1 MVESARLVGPRVAVD
16 PRVLAVSRCSLVDG
30 RVNPRSQPPR
40 DDRSARPDRHLSL
53 RRRPRHHPDHPTPCP
68 NPVRLVLRRPPMQAI
83 DQYLPDH
90 PFFAGLDAETTDLL
104 AGCAVN
110 VHVKAGEFLFHENDP
125 ADHFYVLR
133 RGRVAV
139 EIHTPARG
147 VVLDTVNEGE
157 IVGWSWMVP
166 PYRWA
171 FDARATLD
179 ASAVAF
185 DAAFLRGKCDADP
198 GMGYELMKRFVPVMD
213 HRLQSARVRLLDLY
227 GEFVD

>member
-1 MVESARLVGPRVAVD
+1 
-16 PRVLAVSRCSLVDG
+16 
-30 RVNPRSQPPR
+30 
-40 DDRSARPDRHLSL
+40 
-53 RRRPRHHPDHPTPCP
+53 
-68 NPVRLVLRRPPMQAI
+68 MQTI

-104 AGCAVN
+104 AGCADN
-110 VHVKAGEFLFHENDP
+110 VHVRAGEFLFRENDP

-139 EIHTPARG
+139 EVHTPARG

-157 IVGWSWMVP
+157 IIGWSWMVP

-171 FDARATLD
+171 FDARATAD

-185 DAAFLRGKCDADP
+185 DAACLRAKCDADP
-198 GMGYELMKRFVPVMD
+198 VMGYELMKRFVLVMD

>member
-1 MVESARLVGPRVAVD
+1 
-16 PRVLAVSRCSLVDG
+16 
-30 RVNPRSQPPR
+30 
-40 DDRSARPDRHLSL
+40 
-53 RRRPRHHPDHPTPCP
+53 
-68 NPVRLVLRRPPMQAI
+68 MQTI

-90 PFFAGLDAETTDLL
+90 PFFVGLDAETTDLL

-110 VHVKAGEFLFHENDP
+110 IHVRPGEFLFREGDS

-139 EIHTPARG
+139 EAHTPARG
-147 VVLDTVNEGE
+147 VVLDTVDEGE
-157 IVGWSWMVP
+157 VVGWSWMVP

-179 ASAVAF
+179 SSAVAF
-185 DAAFLRGKCDADP
+185 DAACLRAKCDADP
-198 GMGYELMKRFVPVMD
+198 VVGYELMKRFVLVMD